1 MKNLYVFIL
10 SVFAS
15 MCVFSQQR
23 GVTYQ
28 AVIMNSK
35 GSNVPGRD
43 QNAVPLISKN
53 VCLKFSFIKEGNVI
67 VYQEKQEALTNVFG
81 VINTII
87 GNGISTGLGISPDFN
102 AIVWDAKEMKLE
114 VAVDITGACNDF
126 EVISNQP
133 LNYVP
138 FALYALDTGN
148 PGATGPQGV
157 NGSQGLKGDTGLTGS
172 QGLKGDIG
180 VTGSQGLTGNRG
192 EIGEIGSQGLK
203 GDIGVKGADGAL
215 NAWSLTG
222 SAGTTPETNFIGTTD
237 GKDFVIKTNN
247 KENLRIMANGN
258 IGVGIATPNASA
270 KLDIS
275 SNAGGMLIPR
285 MTAEERNAIASPA
298 EALMIFNTTS
308 KCFEI
313 FNSNTKLWNSIYCF
327 SNCLPPPTPTNFSAS
342 YVACT
347 EFKLSWSSSSFTTYM
362 DIATDPSFTTFVQG
376 YNNLNIGTENEYL
389 ITGLSPGNTYYS
401 RIRVV
406 NSCGLV
412 SNSQSVIVS
421 LVIPIAPVVN
431 AATAI
436 DSYSFTANW
445 SLVAGATAYY
455 LDVAKD
461 AGFTSFVTGFNNKK
475 IGSDLKGMVTNLL
488 CNTSYYYRVRA
499 ASTCGL
505 SSPSDTITTQTLGTL
520 AAPTVKLGNKDYYSG
535 NNCTNF
541 LASWNSD
548 NISIYYLDVSTNS
561 EFSSFVT
568 GYENLNV
575 NGYSSYG
582 YTVSNLTK
590 DATYYFRVRK
600 RNTCGTS
607 ANSNTGIVKVGQSII
622 PIANVA
628 TNITATGFT
637 LNWINSA
644 DINQI
649 EIATDAD
656 FNTVIDTKDFDFYSP
671 AGVSYIFN
679 NNLTCNTTYYYRV
692 RSFNFCDNNFS
703 YSNTIRVVLA
713 GPATPTA
720 VEASNTNCTFFY
732 ANWSGS
738 EGSVFYLDVATDSS
752 FTTMVSGYNNLNTGA
767 ASGIYVKGLTAGTP
781 YFYRVRASNSCGLT
795 VASNPITV
803 TTTTSLC
810 GE

>member
-1 MKNLYVFIL
+1 MKNLYIFIL

-270 KLDIS
+270 KLDVS

-285 MTAEERNAIASPA
+285 MTAGERNAIASPA

-347 EFKLSWSSSSFTTYM
+347 EFRLSWSSSSFTTYM
-362 DIATDPSFTTFVQG
+362 DIATDPAFTTFVQG

-499 ASTCGL
+499 ASTCGF
-505 SSPSDTITTQTLGTL
+505 SSPSDTITTQTLETL
-520 AAPTVKLGNKDYYSG
+520 ATPTVTLGNNYYMG
-535 NNCTNF
+535 QNDCTSF
-541 LASWNSD
+541 IVSWNSD
-548 NISIYYLDVSTNS
+548 GTSIYYLDVSTTS
-561 EFSSFVT
+561 EFSSFVS
-568 GYENLNV
+568 GYESLKV
-575 NGYSSYG
+575 GTYSYG
-582 YTVSNLTK
+582 YPVSNLTK
-590 DATYYFRVRK
+590 NTTYYYRVRK
-600 RNTCGTS
+600 SNTCGNS
-607 ANSNTGIVKVGQSII
+607 ANSNTGIVTVGQII
-622 PIANVA
+622 TPVANSA

-637 LNWINSA
+637 LNWVNSA
-644 DINQI
+644 DIDQI
-649 EIATDAD
+649 EIATDVD
-656 FNTVIDTKDFDFYSP
+656 FNTVIFTDYYYYFTKN
-671 AGVSYIFN
+671 GSYIFN
-679 NNLTCNTTYYYRV
+679 NNLTCNTIYYYRV
-692 RSFNFCDNNFS
+692 RSRNLCGNNFS

-720 VEASNTNCTFFY
+720 VAASNTNCTFFY